1 MNDII
6 DELDMLFKK
15 IQETKKILQ
24 FSEGFNLNDL
34 KKICDSSPQMV
45 SIFSFDDF
53 SYTMTYCNKSAY
65 EFLNTT
71 EEETNKLGFKY
82 ILKLVHPENIGVVY
96 NIIRFFSDRNN
107 TNKIFS
113 HAFYIKSKNGWEW
126 TYACVKP
133 AVLNNE
139 GEAKYLIGVGCSLD
153 ELLKTKNQIK
163 HFKDNFLFF
172 EESAHKFL
180 SLSDR
185 EKQVLKLIAEEYTS
199 KEIAA
204 IMYIS
209 PLTVDTYR
217 KNLIEKLQVKSSIG
231 LAKYAMLFNIK

>member
-6 DELDMLFKK
+6 DELNALFLK
-15 IQETKKILQ
+15 IQEGQKILQ
-24 FSEGFNLNDL
+24 FSDVLTLDEL

-45 SIFSFDDF
+45 SIFCYEDF

-65 EFLNTT
+65 EFLGTN

-82 ILKLVHPENIGVVY
+82 ILRLVHPENISVVY
-96 NIIRFFSDRNN
+96 NIIKFFADRNN
-107 TNKIFS
+107 NNKIFS
-113 HAFYIKSKNGWEW
+113 HTYYIKSKNGWEW
-126 TYACVKP
+126 TYASVKP
-133 AVLNNE
+133 AIISE
-139 GEAKYLIGVGCSLD
+139 SGEAKYLLGVGCSID
-153 ELLKTKNQIK
+153 ELLKTKSQIK
-163 HFKDNFLFF
+163 LFKDNFSFF
-172 EESAHKFL
+172 ENSVHKFL

-185 EKQVLKLIAEEYTS
+185 EKQILKLISEEYTS

-204 IMYIS
+204 MLYIS

-231 LAKYAMLFNIK
+231 LAKYAMLFNFK